1 MSRFH
6 DDNTCASDPLPLRL
20 DRGRLARIH
29 PEAWWSRVLGL
40 RRRRI
45 DVIDEHLSFGDS
57 RAALVVSAKPLW
69 VSAYTDELDCSIV
82 LQFSERERAQIE
94 TEVGRMSV
102 GRRLVTI
109 NTYGRGTEPFSDL
122 WNGPASDHNYANF
135 FPVIADFCVVDPGP
149 LRERIEA
156 IDASEWRRCEL
167 CAEEYLSR
175 NGGRLRAG
183 SPFRSFLPV

>member
-1 MSRFH
+1 
-6 DDNTCASDPLPLRL
+6 
-20 DRGRLARIH
+20 
-29 PEAWWSRVLGL
+29 
-40 RRRRI
+40 
-45 DVIDEHLSFGDS
+45 
-57 RAALVVSAKPLW
+57 
-69 VSAYTDELDCSIV
+69 
-82 LQFSERERAQIE
+82 
-94 TEVGRMSV
+94 
-102 GRRLVTI
+102 
-109 NTYGRGTEPFSDL
+109 PFSDL

-135 FPVIADFCVVDPGP
+135 FPVIADFYVEDPSP